1 MASTKERQLVLR
13 LENALDFDDTATE
26 HVLLVLALDGQERY
40 TIMPLVRSWAL
51 SLDIRGELMELKHIA
66 RT

>member
-26 HVLLVLALDGQERY
+26 HVLLVLALDGQERC